1 MVLLRLLT
9 MAIFAVASTLAQN
22 CSVCKDGSAVP
33 NPSLPLALPDFPQ
46 LANTTC
52 GIVES
57 GISMFPLDS
66 TTCTGLVGA
75 ANLDFLCGCPGPVQL
90 CTLCPNGTSP
100 GNPDLSFPGLNVT
113 CTDIDDGLA
122 FLGETSCSKISANIS
137 IFQELCGCPG
147 VMPSCPLCEDGSM
160 IPDPTLPVLG
170 ADFTCGFLQI
180 FPTSSTAQC
189 TAVQATG
196 GVYCGCNNPTA
207 SESACRI
214 CGGSTLLPDP
224 SRLILD
230 TSSDFYDTPCGAI
243 EFYATQE
250 INYTC
255 AEYQS
260 MLAEGCCGKGSNQ
273 TTMAPDTTAPVA
285 TDTMAPVATDTMAPV
300 ATGNPSSAAPGS
312 AATSQPTS
320 SAASG
325 SPASTPPSTKTP
337 TKAPSTS
344 SAMMHYSNAMTATC
358 IAFLAVAVFIF

>member
-1 MVLLRLLT
+1 MKIKLLRLLT

-75 ANLDFLCGCPGPVQL
+75 ANLDFLCGCPGSVQL
-90 CTLCPNGTSP
+90 CSLCPNGTSP

-285 TDTMAPVATDTMAPV
+285 TDTMAPVAT
-300 ATGNPSSAAPGS
+300 GNPSSAAPGS

-337 TKAPSTS
+337 TKAPTTS